1 MGIGN
6 HQCIATGYRAGC
18 WNERKWNLIG
28 LIHHSD
34 CGVQYCCDPYV
45 ALLQKHGIAVSMT
58 EDYKPTDNAVAER
71 INGII
76 KAESSHPR
84 GRFNDIGHARNGIAR
99 YIHFYNHRRLHMS
112 IGYKIP
118 AVAHL
123 EKGIQKKMWKKNIL
137 PQVAIK
143 RRMQYLCKA
152 GQASTGS
159 ANPAR
164 WLSTKSGQL
173 TLLCL
178 LYQQGLG
185 RSGYWTSTTFQEPST
200 DIGYK
205 KKKRL
210 AKSGKDKLIL
220 TGLVCVISHG
230 ILSPYHSF
238 IPLRNCL
245 KLELKKCYRA

>member
-34 CGVQYCCDPYV
+34 RGVQYCCDPYV

-123 EKGIQKKMWKKNIL
+123 EKGIQKKMWKKKKYPSTSSNKKKD
-137 PQVAIK
+137 AISLQSRTASPGEGAGQRTWQRQNASFRGTQSCRTSK
-143 RRMQYLCKA
+143 HGLCKCSRMTVNRIRTTHFA
-152 GQASTGS
+152 VSTIS
-159 ANPAR
+159 A
-164 WLSTKSGQL
+164 
-173 TLLCL
+173 
-178 LYQQGLG
+178 GLG
-185 RSGYWTSTTFQEPST
+185 KKWLLNQYNIPRTVYWC
-200 DIGYK
+200 
-205 KKKRL
+205 RL
-210 AKSGKDKLIL
+210 
-220 TGLVCVISHG
+220 
-230 ILSPYHSF
+230 
-238 IPLRNCL
+238 
-245 KLELKKCYRA
+245 